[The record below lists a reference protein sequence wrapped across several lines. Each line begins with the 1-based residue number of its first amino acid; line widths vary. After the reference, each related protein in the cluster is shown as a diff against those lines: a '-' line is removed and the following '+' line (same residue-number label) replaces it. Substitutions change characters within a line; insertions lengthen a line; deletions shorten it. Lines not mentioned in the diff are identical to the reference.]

1 MTHRLT
7 LTGALTAAAL
17 VLIATAEGAATH
29 STLTAAIATAS
40 STDFRAELVARRS
53 SGGSA
58 PTATVTLTTF
68 ERNGSVWRKLTSKRL
83 DGSFFWKTV
92 SSPRAICRFE
102 LASARLRQAGHRAA
116 AVPLAGGRS
125 ERRWP
130 VRFASA

>member
-102 LASARLRQAGHRAA
+102 LASAARPHVTVQLLLTPALGC
-116 AVPLAGGRS
+116 GK
-125 ERRWP
+125 P
-130 VRFASA
+130 VTVQLPSR